1 MRNLIIFELL
11 QRVFLLQGQHTRGN
25 RRASCLVF
33 NKETEKQGWDVLTK

>member
-11 QRVFLLQGQHTRGN
+11 QRVFLLQVQHTRGY

-33 NKETEKQGWDVLTK
+33 NEETEKQGGVILTK